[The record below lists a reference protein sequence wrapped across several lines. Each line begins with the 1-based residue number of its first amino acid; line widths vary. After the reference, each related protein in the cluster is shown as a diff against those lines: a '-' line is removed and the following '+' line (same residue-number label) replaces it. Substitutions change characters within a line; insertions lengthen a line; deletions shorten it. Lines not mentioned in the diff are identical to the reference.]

1 MMNWLKNSWKVA
13 VTIVGGL
20 AILATL
26 ITFNSRYATSEDLK
40 QTAQSIRT
48 ENSIAIQELRKSM
61 ELDRD
66 IARLNMI
73 MDNLV
78 KAKLL
83 QRQYP
88 NDPDIKTEIEEL
100 KLEKEKIQKR
110 IEKMQYNI
118 SK

>member
-1 MMNWLKNSWKVA
+1 MINWLRDSWKIA
-13 VTIVGGL
+13 ISIVGGL
-20 AILATL
+20 AILGTL
-26 ITFNSRYATSEDLK
+26 IAFNARYATSDDLK
-40 QTAQSIRT
+40 QTVQSIRT

-88 NDPDIKTEIEEL
+88 NDPEIKSEIDEL

-110 IEKMQYNI
+110 IEKMQYNV

>member
-1 MMNWLKNSWKVA
+1 MDWLKDSWKVA
-13 VTIVGGL
+13 ISIVGGL
-20 AILATL
+20 AILGTL

-40 QTAQSIRT
+40 QTAQSIRA

-66 IARLNMI
+66 IVRLNMI

-78 KAKLL
+78 KARLL

-88 NDPDIKTEIEEL
+88 NDPDIKAEIEEL
-100 KLEKEKIQKR
+100 KLERDKVQKR
-110 IEKMQYNI
+110 IEKRQL
-118 SK
+118 K